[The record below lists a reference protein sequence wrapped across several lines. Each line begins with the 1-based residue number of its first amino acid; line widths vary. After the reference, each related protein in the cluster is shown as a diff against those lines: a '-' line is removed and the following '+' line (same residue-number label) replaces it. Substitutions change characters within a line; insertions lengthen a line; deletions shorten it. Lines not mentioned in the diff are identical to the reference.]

1 MRLVSPETVSEC
13 RVGPPLTKVLTVE
26 EAESSKLRL
35 VDASRYTV
43 PDKSPVLT
51 VTLAETVASELSTE
65 ESAARGR
72 SPIVVNDSV
81 RDVVLPSWLVEV
93 TRV

>member
-1 MRLVSPETVSEC
+1 MRPVTVSEC

-26 EAESSKLRL
+26 EDESAKLLL
-35 VDASRYTV
+35 VDASKCTV
-43 PDKSPVLT
+43 PDKSPVST
-51 VTLAETVASELSTE
+51 VTLAETDVSELSTE
-65 ESAARGR
+65 ESTARGR
-72 SPIVVNDSV
+72 SPMVVNDSV

>member
-1 MRLVSPETVSEC
+1 MDDDEF
-13 RVGPPLTKVLTVE
+13 
-26 EAESSKLRL
+26 SKLRL

-43 PDKSPVLT
+43 PDRSPVST
-51 VTLAETVASELSTE
+51 DTVADTDVSELSSD
-65 ESAARGR
+65 ESVARGR
-72 SPIVVNDSV
+72 SPIVANDSE

>member
-1 MRLVSPETVSEC
+1 MDDDEF
-13 RVGPPLTKVLTVE
+13 
-26 EAESSKLRL
+26 SKLRL

-43 PDKSPVLT
+43 PDSRPVST
-51 VTLAETVASELSTE
+51 VTVADTDVRTLPSE

-72 SPIVVNDSV
+72 SPIVANDSV

>member
-1 MRLVSPETVSEC
+1 MDEDEF
-13 RVGPPLTKVLTVE
+13 
-26 EAESSKLRL
+26 SKLRL

-43 PDKSPVLT
+43 PDRSPVST
-51 VTLAETVASELSTE
+51 VTVADTDVRALSSE

-72 SPIVVNDSV
+72 SPMVANDSV
-81 RDVVLPSWLVEV
+81 GDVVLPSWLVEV

>member
-1 MRLVSPETVSEC
+1 MDDDEF
-13 RVGPPLTKVLTVE
+13 
-26 EAESSKLRL
+26 SKLRL

-43 PDKSPVLT
+43 PDSRPVST
-51 VTLAETVASELSTE
+51 VTVADTDVRTLSSE

-72 SPIVVNDSV
+72 SPIVANDSV

>member
-1 MRLVSPETVSEC
+1 LDDDEF
-13 RVGPPLTKVLTVE
+13 
-26 EAESSKLRL
+26 SKLRL

-43 PDKSPVLT
+43 PDSRPVST
-51 VTLAETVASELSTE
+51 VTVADTDVRTLPSE

-72 SPIVVNDSV
+72 SPIVANDSV